1 VKGLLQIINDTLQI
15 TEVFNRFIA
24 IVKNIN
30 ETVEITE
37 DAFRPTYHLAGVTRA
52 KDQSIL
58 PNCRCTLMK
67 HDGGAE
73 SVRLYTI
80 VANVNSDGNGDF
92 DFTGLIDDQD
102 RYLVK
107 AYDDQIE
114 DARGVSNED
123 LEPVL
128 E

>member
-1 VKGLLQIINDTLQI
+1 MLDI
-15 TEVFNRFIA
+15 TEVFNRLIF
-24 IVKNIN
+24 IVKNKSD
-30 ETVEITE
+30 TVGIVE

-52 KDQSIL
+52 RDQTIL

-73 SVRLYTI
+73 AVRTYII

-92 DFTGLIDDQD
+92 DFTGLIDDQA
-102 RYLVK
+102 RHLVK
-107 AYDDQIE
+107 AYDDQVE

-123 LEPVL
+123 LAPIL